1 MASPN
6 KTSGL
11 AVVSVCRATICSSW
25 VKWCPPLPPAA
36 RGAPPAPG
44 AGVLLSR
51 STGVRSFSSVQS
63 HIRQR
68 RCSTECPPVET
79 PSRASGRRRLPWSRW
94 GGDSPGAGRGASG
107 AGVLS
112 SASEPSETSGR
123 IKSPPLESQEPVRGF
138 RGFSAWGPATPPP
151 VLCQED
157 GGNKE
162 SVWKG
167 RGVCLCGRGLRGRL
181 GNA

>member
-25 VKWCPPLPPAA
+25 VKRCPPPSSSRGAACPRGWCPAQSEHWTWKL
-36 RGAPPAPG
+36 
-44 AGVLLSR
+44 LLSPK
-51 STGVRSFSSVQS
+51 S
-63 HIRQR
+63 HK
-68 RCSTECPPVET
+68 TETLQHRVSPAET
-79 PSRASGRRRLPWSRW
+79 PSRASGRRRLPRSRW

>member
-25 VKWCPPLPPAA
+25 VKRCPPPPAA
-36 RGAPPAPG
+36 RGAPPASG

-51 STGVRSFSSVQS
+51 STGVGSFSSVQS

-68 RCSTECPPVET
+68 RCSTECPPRRH
-79 PSRASGRRRLPWSRW
+79 RAGPRGGGGSPGAGGGGLPWSRW
-94 GGDSPGAGRGASG
+94 GASG

-138 RGFSAWGPATPPP
+138 RGFSAWGPAAPPP

-157 GGNKE
+157 GENKK

-167 RGVCLCGRGLRGRL
+167 RGVCLCSRGLRGRL

>member
-1 MASPN
+1 M
-6 KTSGL
+6 
-11 AVVSVCRATICSSW
+11 VSVCRATICSSW
-25 VKWCPPLPPAA
+25 VKRCPPPAA
-36 RGAPPAPG
+36 REAPPAPG

-51 STGVRSFSSVQS
+51 STGVRSFSSVHS

-68 RCSTECPPVET
+68 RCSTECPPRRH
-79 PSRASGRRRLPWSRW
+79 RAGPRGGGGSPGAG
-94 GGDSPGAGRGASG
+94 GGDSPGAGGGDSPGAGGGALG